1 MFMPKTSIFKKGLYF
16 TLAGV
21 ILTIILLVL

>member
-16 TLAGV
+16 TIAGV
-21 ILTIILLVL
+21 VLTLLLLFV

>member
-16 TLAGV
+16 TLAGIV
-21 ILTIILLVL
+21 LTVVLLMV